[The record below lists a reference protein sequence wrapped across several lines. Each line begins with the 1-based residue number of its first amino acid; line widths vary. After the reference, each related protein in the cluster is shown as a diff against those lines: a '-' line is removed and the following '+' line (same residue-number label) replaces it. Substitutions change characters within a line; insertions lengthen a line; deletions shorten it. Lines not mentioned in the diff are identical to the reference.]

1 MARSFLFVLAAAAL
15 LAPPSD
21 GQMRGAVS
29 RGGPRFAP
37 AHRSFSDGHR
47 GHRSTYPAG
56 YYVDGLP
63 YLYDDYSGDAP
74 QPQAASEVVVKE
86 STVAE
91 PPARKA
97 SPLLIELQGE
107 RYVRFGG
114 VAESNAGR
122 SDRIVLASIV
132 VDSKTAT
139 SGLTTRAHSAATVP
153 PRENSPSP
161 LQPTVLIYRDGH
173 RQEIPNYAIVG
184 ATLYAHSNMWQTGR
198 AMESIQLSALDI
210 PATMKANSDQGVPFV
225 LPSAPNEVVT
235 RP

>member
-15 LAPPSD
+15 LVSPSD
-21 GQMRGAVS
+21 GQMRGTVS

-47 GHRSTYPAG
+47 GQRSTYPAG
-56 YYVDGLP
+56 YYVDD
-63 YLYDDYSGDAP
+63 LYDDYSGDAT
-74 QPQAASEVVVKE
+74 QPQAASQVVVKE

-91 PPARKA
+91 PPAPKA
-97 SPLLIELQGE
+97 SPLLIELQGD

-114 VAESNAGR
+114 VTESDAGR
-122 SDRIVLASIV
+122 SDRIVVASG
-132 VDSKTAT
+132 TAT
-139 SGLTTRAHSAATVP
+139 SSLTTRAHSAATVP

-173 RQEIPNYAIVG
+173 RQEIPDYAIVG
-184 ATLYAHSNMWQTGR
+184 ATLYAHSNAWQTGR

-210 PATMKANSDQGVPFV
+210 PATIKANSDQGVPFV